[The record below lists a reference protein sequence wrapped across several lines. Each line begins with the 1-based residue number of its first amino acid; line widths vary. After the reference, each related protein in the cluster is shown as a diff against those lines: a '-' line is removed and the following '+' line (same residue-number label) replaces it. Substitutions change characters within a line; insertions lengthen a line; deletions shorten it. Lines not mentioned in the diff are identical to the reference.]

1 MLMVTSLPSHDQTAP
16 RLYLLLLAGKVERAT
31 LTLSLSL
38 SFLSVGLAA
47 MKAQDSVADM

>member
-16 RLYLLLLAGKVERAT
+16 RLSCTFLTGKVETAN
-31 LTLSLSL
+31 LSLSL
-38 SFLSVGLAA
+38 SFLSFGLAA